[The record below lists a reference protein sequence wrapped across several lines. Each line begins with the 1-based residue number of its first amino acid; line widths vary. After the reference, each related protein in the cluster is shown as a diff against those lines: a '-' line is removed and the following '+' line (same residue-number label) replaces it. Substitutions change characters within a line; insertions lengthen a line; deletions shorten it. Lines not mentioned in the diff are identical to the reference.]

1 METSKDVSLLSPRQ
15 RSAARVVSIE
25 LAKLFLLRCARTM
38 DMRAG
43 GVPSPPENVK
53 VRLFSEAIFL
63 RKKEARGG
71 ERGGAKK
78 LKDHQ

>member
-1 METSKDVSLLSPRQ
+1 MDR
-15 RSAARVVSIE
+15 SIE
-25 LAKLFLLRCARTM
+25 GQRENSASKRLANELGGSPARAM

-63 RKKEARGG
+63 RMKKKRAG
-71 ERGGAKK
+71 ERGEGEKI
-78 LKDHQ
+78 LRITNF